1 MFLLEPATKS
11 DIIQIVSSKISS
23 SDQSQVEKRKQTQSE
38 IVQNEKCKSRDRRE
52 RIFATGK
59 AEGIKEGKDSAA
71 REIALLK
78 ATNDALHKRLGAILE
93 QSNGSAT
100 GQLVA
105 TETATRY
112 LVENTQL
119 RNQIAAQEHT
129 IAAQTVEL
137 EALKQIN
144 KEKDNELAVLRV
156 SSSQLSSLSQTGPLP
171 VLGSVKGPSRPNS
184 SVYLR
189 R

>member
-1 MFLLEPATKS
+1 VKIFS
-11 DIIQIVSSKISS
+11 GQGVSSKISS
-23 SDQSQVEKRKQTQSE
+23 SDESQAKKQNKTKSDIAQE
-38 IVQNEKCKSRDRRE
+38 VKCKSKDRRQ

-59 AEGIKEGKDSAA
+59 EEGIKEGKKSAE
-71 REIALLK
+71 REIASLK
-78 ATNDALHKRLGAILE
+78 ATNDALHKRLGEILE

-171 VLGSVKGPSRPNS
+171 VLGSVKGPSTSNS
-184 SVYLR
+184 RSVYLR

>member
-1 MFLLEPATKS
+1 MKIFS
-11 DIIQIVSSKISS
+11 GQGVSSKISS
-23 SDQSQVEKRKQTQSE
+23 SDESQAKKQNKTKSDIAQE
-38 IVQNEKCKSRDRRE
+38 VKCKSKDRRQ

-59 AEGIKEGKDSAA
+59 EEGIKEGKKSAE
-71 REIALLK
+71 REIASLK
-78 ATNDALHKRLGAILE
+78 ATNDALHKRLGEILE

-171 VLGSVKGPSRPNS
+171 VLGSVKGHSTSNSR